1 MILYSY
7 FRSSAAYRVRIG
19 LNLKGLDY
27 QIKPVHLL
35 KDGGQQ
41 HQPDYVQVN
50 PVQLLPALDDDGL
63 IITQSLAILEYL
75 DERYP
80 ELPLLPKA
88 SAERAWARSVAQTV
102 ACDIHPLNNLRVLQY
117 LKNELHAEEDA
128 RNEWYRHWV
137 SVGLQGLEAL
147 VQRHGKKAQSFIF
160 GDIPGIAE
168 ICLVPQLFNARRFEI
183 DLTAFP
189 RLLAIEEKC
198 LELSAFQKAAPDRQ
212 PDAA

>member
-88 SAERAWARSVAQTV
+88 SAERAWARSMAQTV

-117 LKNELHAEEDA
+117 LKNELHAQEDA
-128 RNEWYRHWV
+128 RNQWYRHWV
-137 SVGLQGLEAL
+137 SVGLEGLEAL
-147 VQRHGKKAQSFIF
+147 VQRHGKKDHDFIF
-160 GDIPGIAE
+160 GDTPGLAE
-168 ICLVPQLFNARRFEI
+168 ICLIPQMFNARRFDI
-183 DLTAFP
+183 DLSIFP
-189 RLLAIEEKC
+189 RLLAVEEKC
-198 LELSAFQKAAPDRQ
+198 LELSAFQEAAPDRQ

>member
-41 HQPDYVQVN
+41 HQPDYVQIN

-88 SAERAWARSVAQTV
+88 SAERAWARSMAQTV
-102 ACDIHPLNNLRVLQY
+102 ACDIHPLNNLRVLHY
-117 LKNELHAEEDA
+117 LKNELHAQEDA
-128 RNEWYRHWV
+128 RNQWYRHWV
-137 SVGLQGLEAL
+137 QVGLEGLEAL
-147 VQRHGKKAQSFIF
+147 VQRHGKKDHSFIF
-160 GDIPGIAE
+160 GDTPGIAE
-168 ICLVPQLFNARRFEI
+168 ICLIPQMFNARRFEI
-183 DLTAFP
+183 DLSAFP
-189 RLLAIEEKC
+189 RLLAVEEKC
-198 LELSAFQKAAPDRQ
+198 LELSAFQEAAPDRQ

>member
-27 QIKPVHLL
+27 QIRPVHLL

-88 SAERAWARSVAQTV
+88 SADRAWARSMAQTV

-117 LKNELHAEEDA
+117 LKNDLHVREDA
-128 RNEWYRHWV
+128 RNQWYRHWV
-137 SVGLQGLEAL
+137 SVGLEGLEAL
-147 VQRHGKKAQSFIF
+147 VLRHGKKGQAFIF
-160 GDIPGIAE
+160 GDLPSIAE
-168 ICLVPQLFNARRFEI
+168 ICLIPQMFNARRFDI

-198 LELSAFQKAAPDRQ
+198 LELSAFQEAAPDRQ

>member
-41 HQPDYVQVN
+41 HQPDYVQIN

-88 SAERAWARSVAQTV
+88 SAERAWARSMAQTV

-128 RNEWYRHWV
+128 RNQWYRHWV
-137 SVGLQGLEAL
+137 SVGLEGLEAL
-147 VQRHGKKAQSFIF
+147 VQRHGKKDHAFIF
-160 GDIPGIAE
+160 GDTPGLAE
-168 ICLVPQLFNARRFEI
+168 ICLIPQMFNARRFDM
-183 DLTAFP
+183 DLSVFP
-189 RLLAIEEKC
+189 RLLAVEEKC
-198 LELSAFQKAAPDRQ
+198 LELSAFQEAAPDRQ